1 MKKFNLMKK
10 RMQILMSL
18 TLTAFLFLGLT
29 SLSAQSFTTGPT
41 IYAGPNGKTLVNYQ
55 QNAEAVNTIESE
67 LQANYPANPP
77 QPTNAVTAGVYYR
90 MFYLRAVKEFIAA
103 GEETGSAIFRG
114 YNETVNASKATFPNL
129 VNASWQ
135 SDMVTLLSN

>member
-1 MKKFNLMKK
+1 MKK
-10 RMQILMSL
+10 RMQILMSM

-29 SLSAQSFTTGPT
+29 SLNAQSFNTGPT
-41 IYAGPNGKTLVNYQ
+41 IYAGPNGKTVVNYQ
-55 QNAEAVNTIESE
+55 QGTEAVNTINSE

-77 QPTNAVTAGVYYR
+77 QPTNAVTAGIYYR
-90 MFYLRAVKEFIAA
+90 MFYLRAVREFIET

-114 YNETVNASKATFPNL
+114 FAETQNASKVAFPNL

-135 SDMVTLLSN
+135 ADMVTLLSN